1 MIYDWQKKPEK
12 DMIHPTVVIHPSK
25 EPEPVQISLEV
36 TEEEHAPI
44 HVELPHREAEKPP
57 QQATAPKTAYERL
70 KEPQKDHIRI
80 YPQVCGKHPESEP

>member
-1 MIYDWQKKPEK
+1 MIYDWQKKPKK
-12 DMIHPTVVIHPSK
+12 DTITIPVDIKPSK
-25 EPEPVQISLEV
+25 EPEPLQISLEV

-44 HVELPHREAEKPP
+44 HVELPPREAKRPR

-80 YPQVCGKHPESEP
+80 YPQVCGKHPEVEK